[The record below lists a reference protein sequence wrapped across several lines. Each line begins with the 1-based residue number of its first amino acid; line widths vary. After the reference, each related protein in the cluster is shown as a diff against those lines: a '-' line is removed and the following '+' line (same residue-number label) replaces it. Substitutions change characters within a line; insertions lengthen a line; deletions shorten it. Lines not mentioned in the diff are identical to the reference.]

1 MLHINII
8 NYKKAYSFFPKFPQ
22 NFQKNYRIFTKFSK
36 NFQKKLQEISE
47 KITIKPIYCKY
58 THKKFVNLQ
67 NLRAPSISN
76 TKPLYR
82 LLSVFLDY

>member
-1 MLHINII
+1 MLHINTI
-8 NYKKAYSFFPKFPQ
+8 NYEKAYSFSQ
-22 NFQKNYRIFTKFSK
+22 NFHKIFRKNYRIFTKFSK

-67 NLRAPSISN
+67 NLRHIHF
-76 TKPLYR
+76 KY
-82 LLSVFLDY
+82 

>member
-47 KITIKPIYCKY
+47 KITIKPIYIVNIL
-58 THKKFVNLQ
+58 TRKFVNLQ
-67 NLRAPSISN
+67 I
-76 TKPLYR
+76 
-82 LLSVFLDY
+82 